1 VALQARTFLRPGDLV
16 DRGKIAAAVRE
27 IIDAIGEDS
36 QREGLAGTPRRIADM
51 YAELFAGLCQD
62 PREVLGG
69 GFSEAKEDVVILRDI
84 PFYSL
89 CEHHFLP
96 FYGSAHVGY
105 IPNGRLVGISK
116 IARAL
121 DILAKRPQVQ
131 ERLTRQ
137 MADAILEALDA
148 DGVAVVLEAEHLC
161 LNMRGARKP
170 GSRVVTSA
178 VRGSFAKGSVTRG
191 EFLALVQGS

>member
-1 VALQARTFLRPGDLV
+1 MV
-16 DRGKIAAAVRE
+16 DRARIAEAVRQ

-36 QREGLAGTPRRIADM
+36 QREGLAETPRRVADM
-51 YAELFAGLCQD
+51 YADLFSGLCRD
-62 PREVLGG
+62 PLEVLRG
-69 GFSEAKEDVVILRDI
+69 GFREEKDELVILRDI

-96 FYGSAHVGY
+96 FYGVAHVGY

-121 DILAKRPQVQ
+121 DILARRPQVQ

-137 MADAILEALDA
+137 LADCILEALDA
-148 DGVAVVLEAEHLC
+148 DGVGVVVEAEHLC
-161 LNMRGARKP
+161 LSMRGAHKP
-170 GSRVVTSA
+170 GTRVVTSA
-178 VRGSFAKGSVTRG
+178 VRGPFRKGTFARS
-191 EFLALVQGS
+191 EFLALVQGR

>member
-1 VALQARTFLRPGDLV
+1 
-16 DRGKIAAAVRE
+16 
-27 IIDAIGEDS
+27 
-36 QREGLAGTPRRIADM
+36 
-51 YAELFAGLCQD
+51 
-62 PREVLGG
+62 
-69 GFSEAKEDVVILRDI
+69 
-84 PFYSL
+84 
-89 CEHHFLP
+89 
-96 FYGSAHVGY
+96 
-105 IPNGRLVGISK
+105 LVGISK

-137 MADAILEALDA
+137 MADAILEALNA

-161 LNMRGARKP
+161 LSMRGARKP

-178 VRGSFAKGSVTRG
+178 VRGPFAKGSVGRG

>member
-1 VALQARTFLRPGDLV
+1 
-16 DRGKIAAAVRE
+16 VRE
-27 IIDAIGEDS
+27 IIDALGEDP
-36 QREGLAGTPRRIADM
+36 QREGLADTPRRIADM
-51 YAELFAGLCQD
+51 YAELFAGLCQE
-62 PREVLGG
+62 PREVLVG

-96 FYGSAHVGY
+96 FFGSAHVGY

-161 LNMRGARKP
+161 LSMRGARKP
-170 GSRVVTSA
+170 GSRMVTSA
-178 VRGSFAKGSVTRG
+178 VRGPFAKGSVGRG
-191 EFLALVQGS
+191 ELLALVQGS

>member
-1 VALQARTFLRPGDLV
+1 LV
-16 DRGKIAAAVRE
+16 DTGRIAAAVRE
-27 IIDAIGEDS
+27 IIDAIGEDP

-69 GFSEAKEDVVILRDI
+69 GFSETKEDVVILRDI

-148 DGVAVVLEAEHLC
+148 DGVAVVLRAEHLC
-161 LNMRGARKP
+161 LSMRGARKP

-178 VRGSFAKGSVTRG
+178 VRGPFAKGNVGRG
-191 EFLALVQGS
+191 EFLALVHGS

>member
-1 VALQARTFLRPGDLV
+1 MV
-16 DRGKIAAAVRE
+16 DRGRIAAAVRE
-27 IIDAIGEDS
+27 IIDAIGEDP
-36 QREGLAGTPRRIADM
+36 QREGLADTPRRIADM
-51 YAELFAGLCQD
+51 YAELFAGLCQE
-62 PREVLGG
+62 PREVLAH
-69 GFSEAKEDVVILRDI
+69 GFSEGTEDMVILRDI

-137 MADAILEALDA
+137 MADAILEALNA

-161 LNMRGARKP
+161 LSMRGARKP

-178 VRGSFAKGSVTRG
+178 VRGPFAKGSVGRG

>member
-1 VALQARTFLRPGDLV
+1 MAFQALTFLRPGDLV
-16 DRGKIAAAVRE
+16 DTGRIAAAVRE
-27 IIDAIGEDS
+27 IIDAIGEDT

-69 GFSEAKEDVVILRDI
+69 GFSETKEDVVILRDI

-137 MADAILEALDA
+137 MADAILEGLNA
-148 DGVAVVLEAEHLC
+148 DGVAVVLRAEHMC
-161 LNMRGARKP
+161 LSMRGARKP

-178 VRGSFAKGSVTRG
+178 VRGPFAKGSVGRG
-191 EFLALVQGS
+191 EFLALVHGS

>member
-1 VALQARTFLRPGDLV
+1 MDRAR
-16 DRGKIAAAVRE
+16 IAEAVRQ
-27 IIDAIGEDS
+27 IIVAIGEDPE
-36 QREGLAGTPRRIADM
+36 REGLAETPRRVADM
-51 YAELFAGLCQD
+51 YGELFSGLWRD
-62 PREVLGG
+62 PLEVLRG
-69 GFSEAKEDVVILRDI
+69 GFRDENDEVVILRDI

-96 FYGSAHVGY
+96 FYGVAHVGY

-121 DILAKRPQVQ
+121 DILARRPQVQ

-137 MADAILEALDA
+137 LADCILEALDA

-161 LNMRGARKP
+161 LSMRGAHKP
-170 GSRVVTSA
+170 GTRVATST
-178 VRGSFAKGSVTRG
+178 VRGTFRKGTFPRS
-191 EFLALVQGS
+191 ELLAAVQGK

>member
-1 VALQARTFLRPGDLV
+1 LV
-16 DRGKIAAAVRE
+16 DTDRIAAAVRE
-27 IIDAIGEDS
+27 IIDAIGEDP
-36 QREGLAGTPRRIADM
+36 QREGLAGTPRRIAEM
-51 YAELFAGLCQD
+51 YGELFAGLCQD

-69 GFSEAKEDVVILRDI
+69 GFLEAKEDVVILRDI

-96 FYGSAHVGY
+96 FYGLAHVGY

-148 DGVAVVLEAEHLC
+148 DGVAVVLRAEHMC
-161 LNMRGARKP
+161 LSMRGVRKP

-178 VRGSFAKGSVTRG
+178 VRGSFAKGSVSQG
-191 EFLALVQGS
+191 EFLALVHGS

>member
-1 VALQARTFLRPGDLV
+1 MAFQARTFLRPGDLV
-16 DRGKIAAAVRE
+16 DRGRIAAAVRE

-36 QREGLAGTPRRIADM
+36 QREGLAETPRRIADM
-51 YAELFAGLCQD
+51 YVELFAGLCQD

-69 GFSEAKEDVVILRDI
+69 GFSEAQEDVVILRDI

-105 IPNGRLVGISK
+105 IHNGRLVGISK

-148 DGVAVVLEAEHLC
+148 DGVAVVLRAEHMC
-161 LNMRGARKP
+161 LSMRGVRKP

-178 VRGSFAKGSVTRG
+178 VRGAFVKGSVSQG
-191 EFLALVQGS
+191 EFLALVHGS

>member
-1 VALQARTFLRPGDLV
+1 M
-16 DRGKIAAAVRE
+16 RE
-27 IIDAIGEDS
+27 IIEAVGEDP
-36 QREGLAGTPRRIADM
+36 QREGLVDTPRRIADM
-51 YAELFAGLCQD
+51 YAELFAGLCHD
-62 PREVLGG
+62 PREVLAG
-69 GFSEAKEDVVILRDI
+69 GFSDVSEDAVILRDI

-96 FYGSAHVGY
+96 FFGSAHVGY
-105 IPNGRLVGISK
+105 IPNGRLAGISK

-121 DILAKRPQVQ
+121 DMLAKRPQVQ

-148 DGVAVVLEAEHLC
+148 DGVVVVLEAEHLC
-161 LNMRGARKP
+161 LSMRGARKP

-178 VRGSFAKGSVTRG
+178 VRGPFAKGSVGRG

>member
-1 VALQARTFLRPGDLV
+1 VAHQARTFLGPGDLI

-27 IIDAIGEDS
+27 IIDAIGEDPE
-36 QREGLAGTPRRIADM
+36 REGLAETPRRIADM
-51 YAELFAGLCQD
+51 YGELFAGLCQD
-62 PREVLGG
+62 PREVLAG
-69 GFSEAKEDVVILRDI
+69 GFSDVSEDVVILRDI

-137 MADAILEALDA
+137 MADALVEALGA
-148 DGVAVVLEAEHLC
+148 DGVAVVLEAEHFC
-161 LNMRGARKP
+161 LSMRGAQKP
-170 GSRVVTSA
+170 GTRVVTSA
-178 VRGSFAKGSVTRG
+178 VRGPFAKGSVGRS
-191 EFLALVQGS
+191 EFLALIQGS

>member
-1 VALQARTFLRPGDLV
+1 LI

-27 IIDAIGEDS
+27 IIDAIGEDPE
-36 QREGLAGTPRRIADM
+36 REGLAETPRRIADM
-51 YAELFAGLCQD
+51 YGELFAGLCQD
-62 PREVLGG
+62 PREVLAG
-69 GFSEAKEDVVILRDI
+69 GFSDVSEDVVILRDI

-105 IPNGRLVGISK
+105 IPNGRLLGISK
-116 IARAL
+116 VARAL

-137 MADAILEALDA
+137 MADALVEALGA

-161 LNMRGARKP
+161 LSMRGARKP
-170 GSRVVTSA
+170 GTRVVTSA
-178 VRGSFAKGSVTRG
+178 VRGPFAKSSVGRS
-191 EFLALVQGS
+191 EFLALIQGS